1 MKEIAAPE
9 SSRGPTDREWVEVL
23 AEFPFFADV
32 RRRHLRRL
40 VRDAHFAEFPPGS
53 EVVSHGGTADAFY
66 VVLGGKARARGKRV
80 ARTLGIGDFFGEMAL
95 SGGSRSATIVAL
107 EELHVLKVPRRA
119 FLRLVEEEPSI
130 RSALMQELGQRAR
143 RLELAPALG

>member
-1 MKEIAAPE
+1 VGK
-9 SSRGPTDREWVEVL
+9 
-23 AEFPFFADV
+23 
-32 RRRHLRRL
+32 RHLRRL
-40 VRDAHFAEFPPGS
+40 VKEARFDEFPPGS

-66 VVLGGKARARGKRV
+66 VVLGGTARARGKRV
-80 ARTLGIGDFFGEMAL
+80 ARTLRPGDFFGEMAL